1 MRELMQSIF
10 GVYTPV
16 SVTETV
22 GGVESVRFL
31 NGVAG
36 VDWEYIGGVF
46 LFAVCMYCLLRIL
59 GGVMK

>member
-16 SVTETV
+16 SVTENV
-22 GGVESVRFL
+22 DGVEVVRYL
-31 NGVAG
+31 SGVAG
-36 VDWEYIGGVF
+36 VDWEYIGGVL
-46 LFAVCMYCLLRIL
+46 LFAVCLYCMFRIL

>member
-10 GVYTPV
+10 GTYTPV

-22 GGVESVRFL
+22 DGVETVRFL
-31 NGVAG
+31 NGFAG

-46 LFAVCMYCLLRIL
+46 LFTVCVYCLFRLL